1 MSPEVILLF
10 SGYKRPINLNLPG
23 YDIMTGDWFA
33 LKSLNN
39 KFLQNCIELERTMVD
54 NKILFASIDRLDSL
68 MMISNLLKKH

>member
-1 MSPEVILLF
+1 
-10 SGYKRPINLNLPG
+10 
-23 YDIMTGDWFA
+23 MTGDWFA